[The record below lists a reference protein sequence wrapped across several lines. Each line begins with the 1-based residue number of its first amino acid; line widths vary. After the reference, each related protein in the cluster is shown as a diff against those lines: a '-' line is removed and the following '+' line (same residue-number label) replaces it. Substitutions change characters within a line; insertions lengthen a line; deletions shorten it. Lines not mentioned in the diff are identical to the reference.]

1 MRASPLLI
9 LLTMS
14 AIWGLTWIAVKTGI
28 EAVPPIFLAASR
40 FVVAGTILL
49 IIFRKEIDLR
59 AWRDRWLKIV
69 IVALF
74 LGTLCYG
81 GLFWGIQFTPSGIAA
96 IINLSLIPVGLLV
109 IGAIFRAEAFGL
121 MKIVGV
127 LVGIAG
133 LTLMFAP
140 EIARGGAA
148 PVAGIA
154 AITLATL
161 AACLGSVLSKRWL
174 GDLPTG
180 AVSGAA
186 HPRRRHRH
194 GPRFADVAFPSSE
207 SRGSRSRR
215 ALQERVMKK
224 SIAIIGAP
232 SSAGAYAPG
241 QEKAP
246 AALRGAGLIRRL
258 SERGFN
264 VAEFGDVDGFRWRAD
279 RDNPRAMNI
288 EHVAR
293 VSGDVAALVNKA
305 TRDERI
311 ALVLGGDCTVELG
324 TISGLLGAERKVG
337 LVYIDFDADLNTPET
352 TTDGALDWM
361 GVAHM
366 LGAPGTKE
374 RLSKLGP
381 RTPMLASD
389 AVMLFGAGN
398 IKPHERELID
408 RLGIATIPPGEIAA
422 DPVATARKAARWA
435 KQFDALAAHFDVDVI
450 DFEDFPIAEHTR
462 RKQALTLDQTMR
474 ALAVLLA
481 APNLAALTLA
491 EINPDHGA
499 ADGETMR
506 IFAERL
512 AGAFAGG

>member
-1 MRASPLLI
+1 M
-9 LLTMS
+9 T
-14 AIWGLTWIAVKTGI
+14 
-28 EAVPPIFLAASR
+28 
-40 FVVAGTILL
+40 
-49 IIFRKEIDLR
+49 
-59 AWRDRWLKIV
+59 
-69 IVALF
+69 
-74 LGTLCYG
+74 
-81 GLFWGIQFTPSGIAA
+81 
-96 IINLSLIPVGLLV
+96 
-109 IGAIFRAEAFGL
+109 
-121 MKIVGV
+121 
-127 LVGIAG
+127 
-133 LTLMFAP
+133 
-140 EIARGGAA
+140 
-148 PVAGIA
+148 
-154 AITLATL
+154 
-161 AACLGSVLSKRWL
+161 
-174 GDLPTG
+174 
-180 AVSGAA
+180 
-186 HPRRRHRH
+186 
-194 GPRFADVAFPSSE
+194 
-207 SRGSRSRR
+207 
-215 ALQERVMKK
+215 K

-264 VAEFGDVDGFRWRAD
+264 VADYGDVDGFRWRAD

-293 VSGDVAALVNKA
+293 VAGDVAALVKRA
-305 TRDERI
+305 ARDERI
-311 ALVLGGDCTVELG
+311 ALVVGGDCTIELG

-366 LGAPGTKE
+366 LAAPGTEE

-381 RTPMLASD
+381 RTPMLAPD

-398 IKPHERELID
+398 IKPHERELIAS
-408 RLGIATIPPGEIAA
+408 LNIETIPPGDIAA
-422 DPVATARKAARWA
+422 NPREAARRAVRWA
-435 KQFDALAAHFDVDVI
+435 AQFDALAIHLDVDVI
-450 DFEDFPIAEHTR
+450 DFEDFSIAEHTR

-481 APNLAALTLA
+481 SPNLAALTLA

-499 ADGETMR
+499 EDGETMR
-506 IFAERL
+506 IFADRL